1 MSALGVNGWILA
13 VQLFAFIVFILLF
26 WKYALGPIVR
36 MVDTRRER
44 IEESMAAAERMQR
57 ELAATQAR
65 NEEILLEAR
74 REAQGILAT
83 ARQNAEEL
91 RAQLHAQSEAEAQ
104 QILTRARQEIQS
116 EMQQAWQ
123 SLRHD
128 VADLAI
134 AAATKIV
141 RHELNPQ
148 EQRRLIEETLAEAG
162 ASSNGHGPA

>member
-26 WKYALGPIVR
+26 WKFALGPIVS

-91 RAQLHAQSEAEAQ
+91 RSQFHAQTEVEAQ
-104 QILTRARQEIQS
+104 QILTRARQEIQA
-116 EMQQAWQ
+116 ETQQAWQ
-123 SLRHD
+123 SLRRD

-162 ASSNGHGPA
+162 TSSNGLGPA